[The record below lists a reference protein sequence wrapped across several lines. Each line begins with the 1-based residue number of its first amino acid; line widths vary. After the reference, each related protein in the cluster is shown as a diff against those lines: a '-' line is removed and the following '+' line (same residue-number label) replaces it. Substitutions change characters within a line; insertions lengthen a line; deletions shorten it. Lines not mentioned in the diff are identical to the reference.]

1 MRQSCGRISAWN
13 ICLQDACVEDNRT
26 ITVPLVRRCREH
38 DRLLS
43 SCFRIYTYEFVPD
56 IKGDLVLNDVFIFV
70 RLKLVHYMSFTVL
83 HLTCELGTKYCQFR

>member
-13 ICLQDACVEDNRT
+13 ICLQDACVEYNRT
-26 ITVPLVRRCREH
+26 IIVPLVRRCREH

-70 RLKLVHYMSFTVL
+70 RLIASSLHELYGFTSYLRVGYKVL
-83 HLTCELGTKYCQFR
+83 SV